1 VQHTTSYRV
10 VGTVVD
16 QTTGVAIHNL
26 TCQAVIEGTIDLAS
40 TDNLLREINREV
52 ATSTVVG
59 FNLEEELGKE
69 VVAST
74 IVGFNLEVELSKE
87 VVTSTIVGFNP
98 VEELDRVMVASTI
111 VGFNLDYL
119 VGHPAAM
126 DKVDL

>member
-1 VQHTTSYRV
+1 
-10 VGTVVD
+10 VVD

-26 TCQAVIEGTIDLAS
+26 TCQAVIEGTVDLAS

-74 IVGFNLEVELSKE
+74 IVGFN
-87 VVTSTIVGFNP
+87 P
-98 VEELDRVMVASTI
+98 VEELDRVVVASTI